1 MNFESKKVLV
11 TGAGGFLGS
20 HLVERLI
27 DHGSRVRCFIRYNSR
42 NDYGLLQ
49 DIPDEKIAQLDIV
62 AGDLRDANAVH
73 RSMQGVDVVFH
84 LGSLI
89 AIPYSYVHPVE
100 VIETNVIGTLNV
112 MLAARDH
119 KASKVVHTSTSE
131 VYGTALY
138 VPIDEKHPL
147 QAQSPYSASKIG
159 ADKIVESIYDSY
171 TLPVATI
178 RPFNIYGPRQS
189 ARAVIP
195 TIINQALT
203 QEKVCLGNI
212 NPTRDYTYVTDT
224 VEAFIRIAESDDTL
238 GKTFNVG
245 SNLEISIGSLAEK
258 ILELTGRD
266 IKIIQDEKRMRPEK
280 SEVERLLA
288 DNTAARKTFG
298 WEPNIPLKDGLQQ
311 TIDWISNHL
320 DRYKTGNYVI

>member
-1 MNFESKKVLV
+1 MNLESKKVLV
-11 TGAGGFLGS
+11 TGAGGFVGS

-27 DHGSRVRCFIRYNSR
+27 DHGCQVRCFIRYNSR
-42 NDYGLLQ
+42 NNYGLLQ
-49 DIPDEKIAQLDIV
+49 DIPSEKTAQLDIV
-62 AGDLRDANAVH
+62 AGDLRDANAVYK
-73 RSMQGVDVVFH
+73 SMRGVDVVFH

-89 AIPYSYVHPVE
+89 AIPYSYLHPTE
-100 VIETNVIGTLNV
+100 VIETNVTGTLNV

-119 KASKVVHTSTSE
+119 KVDKLVHTSTSE

-159 ADKIVESIYDSY
+159 ADKIVESFYDSY
-171 TLPVATI
+171 ALPVTTI

-195 TIINQALT
+195 SIITQALT
-203 QEKVCLGNI
+203 QEKVCLGNLT
-212 NPTRDYTYVTDT
+212 PTRDYTYLTDT
-224 VEAFIRIAESDDTL
+224 VEAFIKIAESDDTV
-238 GKTFNVG
+238 GQTFNVG
-245 SNLEISIGSLAEK
+245 SNLEISIGGLAEK
-258 ILELTGRD
+258 ILELTGKD
-266 IKIIQDEKRMRPEK
+266 IEIVQDEKRMRPEK

-298 WEPNIPLKDGLQQ
+298 WEPSISLEDGLQQ
-311 TIDWISNHL
+311 TIDWISSNVHM
-320 DRYKTGNYVI
+320 YKARGYVI